1 MVESLKERN
10 VYEHNVVVKI
20 MDYKIS
26 AIDVHGKPFSFP
38 IRNFLNLV
46 IFRLCDGHRVWKG
59 LYISLWY
66 HDWP

>member
-26 AIDVHGKPFSFP
+26 AIDVHGKPCSFY
-38 IRNFLNLV
+38 IRIFLNPV
-46 IFRLCDGHRVWKG
+46 IFRLCDGHRV
-59 LYISLWY
+59 
-66 HDWP
+66 